1 MMIGSK
7 KHKISNKVL
16 MRIEE
21 KITKKVME
29 NIDKVIAQKC
39 KSIFEEGF
47 SNNSKTPDKE
57 ILSISEEILR
67 LKNSI
72 LCLHEECKSLSD
84 SNDHILGSIAYIASE
99 YDDFHK
105 KISDSNKLVMDIAK
119 LNASLDHITTRQEST
134 ELQLDRLDQYGRRE
148 NLEFHGIPVT
158 ENENTND
165 NVKKIAFLLD
175 IHLDDRQISISH
187 RLQAFQNSNTS
198 RPIQSK
204 AVNVTHPPIIA
215 RFANRDIRNSFF
227 TKKRL
232 LKDCSS

>member
-1 MMIGSK
+1 
-7 KHKISNKVL
+7 
-16 MRIEE
+16 MRILANLNR
-21 KITKKVME
+21 TR
-29 NIDKVIAQKC
+29 
-39 KSIFEEGF
+39 
-47 SNNSKTPDKE
+47 T
-57 ILSISEEILR
+57 LR
-67 LKNSI
+67 
-72 LCLHEECKSLSD
+72 EECKSLSD
-84 SNDHILGSIAYIASE
+84 SNDHTLGSIACIASE

-119 LNASLDHITTRQEST
+119 LKASLDHITTRQEST

-148 NLEFHGIPVT
+148 HLEFHGIPVT

-165 NVKKIAFLLD
+165 IEKKMASLLD
-175 IHLDDRQISISH
+175 IHLDDRQISTSH

-215 RFANRDIRNSFF
+215 RFANGDIRNSFF

-232 LKDCSS
+232 LKKLLL